1 MEAAVAACRAIDGG
15 MAVQDVQAIDISRTM
30 QADPLADGSTPEIL
44 VDYDDAS
51 YVTLT
56 GRWRRDNDP
65 HRSYGRD
72 FLTARKGEGRLVAR
86 YMPEIVEA
94 GEYEVYLY
102 FPKPYP
108 GDESGT
114 MAVAWSDG
122 REVWEK
128 MIDKRSVLIE
138 GQTQGEWIRLGRM
151 RLGAGAG
158 AYVEVSDE
166 GTAAALTADAVL
178 FLPVRGGR

>member
-1 MEAAVAACRAIDGG
+1 MDN
-15 MAVQDVQAIDISRTM
+15 
-30 QADPLADGSTPEIL
+30 
-44 VDYDDAS
+44 DDAS
-51 YVTLT
+51 HVTLT

-122 REVWEK
+122 REVWKE
-128 MIDKRSVLIE
+128 MIDKQSVLIE
-138 GQTQGEWIRLGRM
+138 GADAGRM
-151 RLGAGAG
+151 DTPGADAPRCGGGCLRGSVRRGHGRGPHGGRGAVPAGAG
-158 AYVEVSDE
+158 RPLTLRAARYVEV
-166 GTAAALTADAVL
+166 T
-178 FLPVRGGR
+178 